1 MASFNPKKIDIS
13 KINSGVEYAD
23 GDGISP
29 SAINDPIEGTLYSQ
43 IITDNL
49 SQAPDVSEANQ
60 YGTVGVSFVDGNIVN
75 GVQTKKLKFS
85 NLKGKDGTNGVSII
99 NATAGTPTITDETTI
114 TPITFEFSDTT
125 TKTVNVSAQKGK
137 TGETGATGK
146 TGATGPRGA
155 TGAKILS
162 TTLIGEASNGGYKY
176 QQTFDDGSIATFVA
190 PRGPAGKDGGVTD
203 YNNLTSKPIINQDI
217 LANGFTPV
225 ENTYYRHTGNTSET
239 YTKGVIYY
247 YDGAVFKAIDGSG
260 SGGGSAN
267 YTKIES
273 TIPTSAWVSIAPSWI
288 GQNALTWSVRESAYY
303 TQGGTEDLGLVIGS
317 TYTATLTIDG
327 TDYTPEYSN
336 VMEADGMNAY
346 VAQFNSSVMLQILDH
361 CAGFDTQG
369 NFTVGNGYY
378 VMVMLVGETVPSS
391 IIVKSFSGAEKISAA
406 IENSAIKV
414 NSAVK
419 MFIDYSGKIKAV
431 GKASGSLTVSAN
443 AIPTVEIPYA
453 IEITDTNVEGL
464 FEIINSYVPDI
475 SKIPTQQQADWAQTD
490 DTAVDYIKN
499 KPAIPEIPTIPTN
512 LPQTANGST
521 TQTWA
526 KGETT
531 IEVSDSSITLTSDI
545 DIILSY
551 EGEITGTF
559 TTGKFTLQ
567 ANPALTKNVTFKYK
581 IKQTSGYGQINIINN
596 YRIPKRT
603 YSSNYLRENTL
614 VLTSVWVSSSAY
626 SQYPYQAEISIT
638 DLDWLKKRLPVKP
651 VESIGKITADVVFDV
666 AEALSGIFAPVCSVV
681 KPASD
686 NEDVK
691 VIIYASEVPSASSI
705 TIPTIKLTYEG
716 TCGV

>member
-1 MASFNPKKIDIS
+1 MS
-13 KINSGVEYAD
+13 KLWRVIGDNSTEQVLLETSAENVTVADTGGKLEATTVEGALSELAD
-23 GDGISP
+23 GVNEARRANIIDVGQGIP
-29 SAINDPIEGTLYSQ
+29 TTENGDT
-43 IITDNL
+43 IT
-49 SQAPDVSEANQ
+49 P
-60 YGTVGVSFVDGNIVN
+60 VN
-75 GVQTKKLKFS
+75 FKFS
-85 NLKGKDGTNGVSII
+85 DGTN
-99 NATAGTPTITDETTI
+99 
-114 TPITFEFSDTT
+114 
-125 TKTVNVSAQKGK
+125 KTVNIYAKQ
-137 TGETGATGK
+137 
-146 TGATGPRGA
+146 GA
-155 TGAKILS
+155 TGAKIVS
-162 TTLIGEASNGGYKY
+162 TDLIGHTDGGDNIY
-176 QQTFDDGSIATFVA
+176 QQTFDNGSTAKFIA
-190 PRGPAGKDGGVTD
+190 PKGDSGVDD
-203 YNNLTSKPIINQDI
+203 YEELKSKPIIYAI
-217 LANGFTPV
+217 LNSISNPV
-225 ENTYYRHTGNTSET
+225 ENTYYKHVGATTDRFINGYIYLYTGGE
-239 YTKGVIYY
+239 Y
-247 YDGAVFKAIDGSG
+247 KAIDGSG
-260 SGGGSAN
+260 SGGGGSAN

-273 TIPTSAWVSIAPSWI
+273 TIPTTAWVSSAPSWI
-288 GQNALTWSVRESAYY
+288 GQDALTWSTRENTYY
-303 TQGGTEDLGLVIGS
+303 IKGGTEDLGLVIGS

-327 TDYTPEYSN
+327 TDYSADDSG

-346 VAQFNSSVMLQILDH
+346 VAYFNNYSVMLQILDH
-361 CAGFDTQG
+361 CARFDTAG

-378 VMVMLVGETVPSS
+378 VMVMPIGETVPSS
-391 IIVKSFSGAEKISAA
+391 VIVKSFSGAEKISAA

-431 GKASGSLTVSAN
+431 GKANGSLTVSAN
-443 AIPTVEIPYA
+443 AIPTVDIPYA
-453 IEITDTNVEGL
+453 IEISDTNTEGL
-464 FEIINSYVPDI
+464 FEIINSYVPEMP
-475 SKIPTQQQADWAQTD
+475 KIPTQQQADWAQTD
-490 DTAVDYIKN
+490 NTAVDYIKN

-512 LPQTANGST
+512 LPQTAERST
-521 TQTWA
+521 EQTWA

-603 YSSNYLRENTL
+603 YSSNYLRENTP
-614 VLTSVWVSSSAY
+614 VQTSVWVSSSAY

-686 NEDVK
+686 AEDVK
-691 VIIYASEVPSASSI
+691 VIIYASEVPSASI